1 MQQVTM
7 VTIIILNTTMFT
19 FFNNLR
25 CGFGC
30 ICLTFIWALIHVKTS
45 TSPTH
50 NPLALFHQKGW
61 GRSKL
66 TPFGFP
72 TPNGY

>member
-1 MQQVTM
+1 M
-7 VTIIILNTTMFT
+7 VNVITFNTTMFT
-19 FFNNLR
+19 FFNTLR
-25 CGFGC
+25 CGFGFK
-30 ICLTFIWALIHVKTS
+30 CLAFIWALVHVKTS

-61 GRSKL
+61 GRPRS